1 VPIRLGGFV
10 VEPMPQFGN
19 SDGRGSNSKL
29 FNSTAEIES
38 VDDQKKTLGFSIG
51 LFAENQLSKNTFSHM
66 EARIG
71 QITNKRDLK
80 QIDQDASIANVKDYV
95 TTTHVSPTIGA
106 SDYMSNRFSVA
117 FEIAYEFRIKKSE
130 LEASFNN
137 TIVEANE
144 LEEQI
149 NRSKSTIMLRYL
161 F

>member
-1 VPIRLGGFV
+1 
-10 VEPMPQFGN
+10 
-19 SDGRGSNSKL
+19 
-29 FNSTAEIES
+29 
-38 VDDQKKTLGFSIG
+38 
-51 LFAENQLSKNTFSHM
+51 M

-95 TTTHVSPTIGA
+95 TTTPVSPTIGA
-106 SDYMSNRFSVA
+106 SDYMSNRFSVV